1 MNVRR
6 FRAPNITEA
15 LSQVR
20 KALGEEAVILRT
32 RKVKRGGVLSFLQK
46 ELIEVVAASP
56 DRDVIDPARVTD
68 QSYRMRR
75 TVQALPPSDLIRDL
89 KDDVGQLKGDV
100 HALVEQ
106 FKFDRMPSLPY
117 HLVELYKQMVMS
129 GIHERIAKDLT
140 QSANIKLTGDE
151 LDDGTLVRKTISAML
166 KSRLKF
172 RKPPR
177 TLPDRAK
184 IIALIGPTGV
194 GKTTTLAKLVT
205 SYRYWGKNDT
215 ALVSADTYRVAAI
228 EQLKTFASIAGIPME
243 AVYQPGSLQN
253 VLSRHRNRDAV
264 FIDTAGRSQADTKR
278 LEELGS
284 FLETAESD
292 EVLLCLSIST
302 RLEEQLDIIKRYL
315 PLKPTGVIFTKLDET
330 IGPGMIFS
338 VLSAFSIPLTYLT
351 CGQNVPDDILTV
363 EPDKLIKLLLDPEL
377 LENLKKTHFESW
389 IAAETETLGEET
401 LAERPRTKP

>member
-20 KALGEEAVILRT
+20 KTLGEEAIILRT
-32 RKVKRGGVLSFLQK
+32 RKVKRGGLLSFLTK
-46 ELIEVVAASP
+46 DLVEVVAASP
-56 DRDVIDPARVTD
+56 DRDIIDPARITE
-68 QSYRMRR
+68 QSSKMRSTIHAR
-75 TVQALPPSDLIRDL
+75 PSNDLIRDL

-106 FKFDRMPSLPY
+106 VKFDRMPSLPY
-117 HLVELYKQMVMS
+117 HLAELYKQMVVS
-129 GIHERIAKDLT
+129 GVHEKLAKELT
-140 QSANIKLTGDE
+140 QAANIKLTGDE
-151 LDDGTLVRKTISAML
+151 LEDGDLVWKTVQAML
-166 KSRLKF
+166 SNKIQF
-172 RKPPR
+172 HQPTR
-177 TLPDRAK
+177 TLQDRPK

-243 AVYQPGSLQN
+243 AVYQPGTMQN
-253 VLSRHRNRDAV
+253 ILSRHRSRDAI

-278 LEELGS
+278 LEELTS
-284 FLETAESD
+284 FLETAEPD

-302 RLEEQLDIIKRYL
+302 RLEEQLDIIRRYQ

-330 IGPGMIFS
+330 VGPGMIFS
-338 VLSAFSIPLTYLT
+338 VLYAFTLPLTYIT

-363 EPDKLIKLLLDPEL
+363 NPDMLVQLILNPEL
-377 LENLKKTHFESW
+377 LDNLKKTHFESW
-389 IAAETETLGEET
+389 IMNETEKM
-401 LAERPRTKP
+401 R